1 MSRADFR
8 ARRIALERAR
18 RKARQSHAQPCD
30 CAYCITAERAHEL
43 LTLRAAETARRS
55 GEVPF

>member
-43 LTLRAAETARRS
+43 LTLRAAESTRNA
-55 GEVPF
+55 EEIPF